1 MKIPLIRRVFFT
13 SKNFMFCN
21 YLSRRKI
28 NLGFGG
34 RCVQS
39 LLSFVPSLVI
49 WRISGMIIP
58 GRDRTILLS
67 FVVAEGSPLATQIIP
82 DVWSSYII
90 KIIVY
95 FQFQLK
101 KKSHSIL
108 SWDIAFNHSM
118 FLKIIHHIYCI
129 ASLQKLIEKILF
141 NLKCV
146 GT

>member
-1 MKIPLIRRVFFT
+1 MKIPLIRRLFFT

-28 NLGFGG
+28 NLVFGG
-34 RCVQS
+34 QCVQS
-39 LLSFVPSLVI
+39 LFCSLPGI
-49 WRISGMIIP
+49 WCISGMIIP

-67 FVVAEGSPLATQIIP
+67 FVVAEGSPLATQIMP

-101 KKSHSIL
+101 KIPFNSSLGHSIQPKHV
-108 SWDIAFNHSM
+108 FKNHSSYSLHC
-118 FLKIIHHIYCI
+118 FYAKIDW
-129 ASLQKLIEKILF
+129 K
-141 NLKCV
+141 NV
-146 GT
+146 V

>member
-1 MKIPLIRRVFFT
+1 MKIPLIRRLFFT

-28 NLGFGG
+28 NLVFGG
-34 RCVQS
+34 QCVQS
-39 LLSFVPSLVI
+39 LFCSLPGI
-49 WRISGMIIP
+49 WCISGMIIP

-67 FVVAEGSPLATQIIP
+67 FVVAEGSPLATQIMP

-108 SWDIAFNHSM
+108 LWVIAFNHSM
-118 FLKIIHHIYCI
+118 FLKIIHHIHCI
-129 ASLQKLIEKILF
+129 VSMQKLIEKMLF